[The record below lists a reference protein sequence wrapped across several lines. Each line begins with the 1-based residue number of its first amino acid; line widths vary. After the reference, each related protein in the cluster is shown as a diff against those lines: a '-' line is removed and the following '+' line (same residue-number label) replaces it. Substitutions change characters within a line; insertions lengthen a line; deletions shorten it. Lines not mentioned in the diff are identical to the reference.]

1 MTPQTAT
8 PQTAKAR
15 TAKARTA
22 KTRTAQP
29 QTATAHTATAHT
41 ATAHTATAHTATA
54 QTASARAAADPAGE
68 RLRRW
73 RLVLGGDAADGTG
86 CALSGQDAAMDAALT
101 ALYGKG
107 DGQARAGRDRSA
119 GLGASAPSV
128 ARWLGDIRTY
138 FPSSVVQVMQRDAID
153 RLGLSTLLLEPEMLE
168 AVEADVHLVGTLLSL
183 NKAMPDTTKETAR
196 AVVRR
201 VVEDLEKRLASRT
214 RATLTGALDRS
225 ARVNR
230 PRHHD
235 IDWNRTI
242 AANLKN
248 YLPEHRTVVPER
260 LIGYGRASQSVK
272 KDVVL
277 CIDQSGSMAA
287 SVVYASVFGAV
298 LASMRSINTRLVV
311 FDTAV
316 VDLTDQLD
324 DPVDVL
330 FGTQLGGG
338 TDINRALAYCQSQ
351 ITRPADTVV
360 VLISD
365 LYEGGIR
372 DEMLKRVAAMK
383 ASGVQFVALLALSD
397 EGAPAYDREHAAAL
411 AALGAPA
418 FACTPDLFPEV
429 MAAAIEKRPLPIPE
443 TV

>member
-1 MTPQTAT
+1 MTVGPVE
-8 PQTAKAR
+8 
-15 TAKARTA
+15 
-22 KTRTAQP
+22 
-29 QTATAHTATAHT
+29 
-41 ATAHTATAHTATA
+41 
-54 QTASARAAADPAGE
+54 AAAQE

-73 RLVLGGDAADGTG
+73 RLVLGGDGADGTG
-86 CALSGQDAAMDAALT
+86 CALAGRDAAMDGALS

-107 DGQARAGRDRSA
+107 DEPRAA

-153 RLGLSTLLLEPEMLE
+153 RLGLSALLLEPEMLE
-168 AVEADVHLVGTLLSL
+168 AVEPDVHLVGTLLSL
-183 NKAMPDTTKETAR
+183 NKAMPETTRETAR
-196 AVVRR
+196 AVVRK
-201 VVEDLEKRLASRT
+201 VVEELERRLAPRT
-214 RATLTGALDRS
+214 RAALAGALDRS
-225 ARVNR
+225 ARVQR
-230 PRHHD
+230 PRHRD

-242 AANLKN
+242 AANLKH
-248 YLPEHRTVVPER
+248 YLPEHHTIVPER
-260 LIGYGRASQSVK
+260 LVGYGRASQSLRK
-272 KDVVL
+272 EIVL

-298 LASMRSINTRLVV
+298 LASMRSISTRLVV

-316 VDLTDQLD
+316 ADLTDRLD

-351 ITRPADTVV
+351 ITRPAETVV

-365 LYEGGIR
+365 LYEGGVR
-372 DEMLKRVAAMK
+372 DEMLRRVAAMK
-383 ASGVQFVALLALSD
+383 AAGVQFVALLALSD

-429 MAAAIEKRPLPIPE
+429 IAAAMEKRPLPIPD
-443 TV
+443 TS

>member
-1 MTPQTAT
+1 MTDPTTNAPSSSAPAPAT
-8 PQTAKAR
+8 PGAPAATTTPGSPVPGPHDKAHDH
-15 TAKARTA
+15 A
-22 KTRTAQP
+22 P
-29 QTATAHTATAHT
+29 V
-41 ATAHTATAHTATA
+41 
-54 QTASARAAADPAGE
+54 SADE

-73 RLVLGGDAADGTG
+73 RMVLGGGEADGTG
-86 CALSGQDAAMDAALT
+86 RALSGQDAAMDRTLA
-101 ALYGKG
+101 ALYGG
-107 DGQARAGRDRSA
+107 GSPAGGTGGTGGRGAGRGA
-119 GLGASAPSV
+119 GLGGSAPQV

-138 FPSSVVQVMQRDAID
+138 FPTSVVQVMQRDAID
-153 RLGLSTLLLEPEMLE
+153 RLGLSALLMEPEMLE

-183 NKAMPDTTKETAR
+183 HHAMPETTKETAR
-196 AVVRR
+196 VVVRK
-201 VVEDLEKRLASRT
+201 VVADLEARIATRT

-225 ARVNR
+225 ARISR
-230 PRHHD
+230 PRHRD
-235 IDWNRTI
+235 IDWDRTI
-242 AANLKN
+242 RANLKN
-248 YLPEHRTVVPER
+248 YLPEYGTVVPER
-260 LIGYGRASQSVK
+260 LVGYGRAAQGVK

-298 LASMRSINTRLVV
+298 LASMRSIATKLVV
-311 FDTAV
+311 FDTSV

-338 TDINRALAYCQSQ
+338 TDINRALAYCQSL
-351 ITRPADTVV
+351 ITRPSETIV

-383 ASGVQFVALLALSD
+383 ASGTQFVALLALSD
-397 EGAPAYDREHAAAL
+397 EGAPSFDRGHAAAL

-418 FACTPDLFPEV
+418 FACTPDLFPDV

-443 TV
+443 TA